1 MENVTAALQNAAR
14 RLGENYAAQKLF
26 DLSVGE
32 RLPDREEII
41 EIVNELRKL
50 TFPGFFGAENMA

>member
-41 EIVNELRKL
+41 EIVN
-50 TFPGFFGAENMA
+50 